1 MESSL
6 HWYRKYLQSK
16 SILGCKLNYSYF
28 VVTIVFTTRNRIY
41 SFICVWLTISKVHE
55 DEIEKKNNCECSE
68 QAASSIEIRKT
79 RVHFNVVYSKK
90 VCMSNVYE
98 TEMRKS
104 IQS

>member
-1 MESSL
+1 M
-6 HWYRKYLQSK
+6 
-16 SILGCKLNYSYF
+16 
-28 VVTIVFTTRNRIY
+28 
-41 SFICVWLTISKVHE
+41 HE